1 MKKPVL
7 LRTPLKRPLLAILCA
22 GTCWPAIAAPED
34 ADPQIAQLKH
44 QLDNQRMLIE
54 QMRQTIDEQ
63 RQRLLEIRGAL
74 GLDRLDS
81 ARGTGPSSTTPPARV
96 AQSSPPQTTP
106 VGERPTEEARKA
118 ENPPVAQIFSQPG
131 ILTQPGKYVLEPS
144 LQYSYSSSNRVAL
157 VGYTVIPA
165 LTIGLIDVREVK
177 SRIWTAAL
185 TGRMGITN
193 RLELEGKIPWVYRTD
208 DSISRPIATPAS
220 NDEVFNTSGRGLGDL
235 EMTARYQFNDGG
247 ADIPYVIG
255 SLRFKSRTGSDQFDT
270 RMVAIPGFQGLGLP
284 KELPTGSGFYSLQP
298 GLTFLLPSDPVVFFG
313 GVNYQYSFKRNDL
326 DVKQDDGQGNI
337 TTTHFDSIQPGGVFG
352 FNFGMGLALNDKS
365 SFSIGYEHASV
376 GRTRLNGS
384 VDPLSVRV
392 DLGTLLL
399 GYAYRLS
406 PKQSI
411 NVSLGIGVT
420 NDTPDVQLT
429 LRTPM
434 NF

>member
-1 MKKPVL
+1 MVSVGL
-7 LRTPLKRPLLAILCA
+7 CTPAR
-22 GTCWPAIAAPED
+22 
-34 ADPQIAQLKH
+34 ADETDSA
-44 QLDNQRMLIE
+44 RLIE
-54 QMRQTIDEQ
+54 QLRRQVAEQ
-63 RQRLLEIRGAL
+63 REQIDAMRKTMAEQQGRLAEIRQAL
-74 GLDRLDS
+74 GLDQLGTL
-81 ARGTGPSSTTPPARV
+81 RGAGQPGAGAPPRV
-96 AQSSPPQTTP
+96 AQAAPAAP
-106 VGERPTEEARKA
+106 VGQRPSEAKTEA

-177 SRIWTAAL
+177 SHIWTAAL
-185 TGRMGITN
+185 TGRMGLTN
-193 RLELEGKIPWVYRTD
+193 RLELEGKIPWVYRND

-220 NDEVFNTSGRGLGDL
+220 NDEVFNTSGRGLGDI
-235 EMTARYQFNDGG
+235 EFTARYQFNDGG
-247 ADIPYVIG
+247 ADTPYYIG

-270 RMVAIPGFQGLGLP
+270 TTVAIPGFQGLGLP

-298 GLTFLLPSDPVVFFG
+298 GLTFLFPSDPVVFFG
-313 GVNYQYSFKRNDL
+313 GLNYQYSFKRNDIN
-326 DVKQDDGQGNI
+326 VKQDDGQGNI
-337 TTTHFDSIQPGGVFG
+337 TVTHFDSVQPGGVFG

-365 SFSIGYEHASV
+365 SFSIGYEHATV
-376 GRTRLNGS
+376 GRTRLNGRS
-384 VDPLSVRV
+384 DPLSVRV

-411 NVSLGIGVT
+411 NVALGIGVT

-429 LRTPM
+429 LRAPM